1 MALLIGNKKKLQKID
16 EYMIYCL
23 QGRIVYENIR

>member
-16 EYMIYCL
+16 ENMTYYL
-23 QGRIVYENIR
+23 QGRYVYENIR